1 MYNYVYFRSLPLK
14 TSSNIFYHKKKF
26 EGGHVL
32 LSCLYG
38 GWEML
43 SFTIFPGPMKN
54 TPENCRIKGQ
64 AVILADIH
72 VDSLLL

>member
-1 MYNYVYFRSLPLK
+1 MYTFAPCLLRRHPTFFIIRKNLRVVMSCC
-14 TSSNIFYHKKKF
+14 
-26 EGGHVL
+26 HV
-32 LSCLYG
+32 SMG
-38 GWEML
+38 VGEML

-64 AVILADIH
+64 SVILADIH